1 MILNDKI
8 YLRSVFAAGPFKILD
23 INTLEEVSVSEE
35 DKYNPPEDVKQ
46 KLHWKDRDSEGR
58 SLEYTPLI
66 SHENFVYVISV
77 REPMDVGEYDEE
89 EDKLQAFMV
98 EKYEL

>member
-35 DKYNPPEDVKQ
+35 DKYNPPEDV
-46 KLHWKDRDSEGR
+46 
-58 SLEYTPLI
+58 
-66 SHENFVYVISV
+66 
-77 REPMDVGEYDEE
+77 
-89 EDKLQAFMV
+89 
-98 EKYEL
+98 

>member
-8 YLRSVFAAGPFKILD
+8 YLRSDYDAGPFQILD
-23 INTLEEVSVSEE
+23 KNTLQEVSVSEE

-46 KLHWKDRDSEGR
+46 KLNWESRDSEGR
-58 SLEYTPLI
+58 SLEHTPLI
-66 SHENFVYVISV
+66 SYENFVYVISV

-89 EDKLQAFMV
+89 EDKLHAFMV

>member
-8 YLRSVFAAGPFKILD
+8 YLRSTFAAGPFKILD
-23 INTLEEVSVSEE
+23 KNTLQEVSVSEE
-35 DKYNPPEDVKQ
+35 DKYKPPEDVKQ
-46 KLHWKDRDSEGR
+46 KLHWKGGDSQGR

-77 REPMDVGEYDEE
+77 RKPMDVDEYDEE
-89 EDKLQAFMV
+89 EEKMQAFMV